1 MVTGELMS
9 NSSFLQSSLK
19 VPCMVVVR
27 RSASVRTRSQAEAV
41 ELRAVRK
48 RRAVESCIFVWF
60 GG

>member
-1 MVTGELMS
+1 MS